1 MQRAR
6 QLQGLQGGT
15 WDLIIIGGGA
25 SGLGLAL
32 DGASR
37 GYKTLLLEA
46 RDFTQGT
53 SSRSTKLLHGGVRY
67 LAQGDFGLVYEALHE
82 RGTLIENAPHLCAW
96 QGFVIP
102 CSHLGHALFYGLGL
116 KIYAL
121 MAGKLQAHGSDIV
134 FRPEGLLPGV
144 RPKKCQYAV
153 RYYDGQFDDARLG
166 ITLALSAHAHGAN
179 LLNYMEVDRLL
190 FDLDQK
196 ICGVGAQDRLGQQS
210 FELRAPC
217 VINATGVFTQRINQ
231 MDPSTAQN
239 AITPSQGIHLVLDS
253 KFLPSKHALM
263 IPKTPDGRVLFAIP
277 WHGKL
282 LVGTTDTPLQEV
294 RYDPLPLEE
303 EIDFL
308 LDTLGRYLEQP
319 PTRQDVRSVFVG
331 LRPLMASSHTR
342 ATKKLSRSHKIYIAP
357 SGLVHLNGGK
367 WTTYRR
373 MAQETLDLCAQQGLL
388 PPKTCQT
395 KSLKLHGYTTDAPD
409 SHLRVYGAQAQD
421 ILDLERADPTL
432 ARKIHPAHPYSYA
445 QVFWAL
451 EHEVAFSL
459 EDVLSRRIR
468 LLLLDARAAYDCA
481 MPVGQFMGTYL
492 GWSAQKT
499 TQEIASF
506 QSLARAYILE

>member
-6 QLQGLQGGT
+6 QIENLQESK

-32 DGASR
+32 DGATR

-67 LAQGDFGLVYEALHE
+67 LAQGDFSLVYEALHE
-82 RGTLIENAPHLCAW
+82 RGALIENAPHLCAW

-102 CSHLGHALFYGLGL
+102 CAHWGHTLFYGLGL
-116 KIYAL
+116 KLYAL
-121 MAGKLQAHGSDIV
+121 MAGKWQAHGTDVI
-134 FRPEGLLPGV
+134 FKPDGLLPGV
-144 RPKKCQYAV
+144 RPQACQHAV

-166 ITLALSAHAHGAN
+166 ITLALSAHAHGAS
-179 LLNYMEVDRLL
+179 LLNYMPADRLL
-190 FDLDQK
+190 FDADQK
-196 ICGVGAQDRLGQQS
+196 ICGVGAQDRLGEQT
-210 FELRAPC
+210 FTLHAPC
-217 VINATGVFTQRINQ
+217 VINATGVFSQAINQ
-231 MDPSTAQN
+231 MDPSTTQN
-239 AITPSQGIHLVLDS
+239 QITPSQGIHLVLDS

-282 LVGTTDTPLQEV
+282 LVGTTDTPIQEV
-294 RYDPLPLEE
+294 SYNPLPLEE
-303 EIDFL
+303 EVDFL
-308 LDTLGRYLEQP
+308 LDTLAQYLEQP
-319 PTRQDVRSVFVG
+319 PKRQDVLSVFVG
-331 LRPLMASSHTR
+331 LRPLISSNHAR
-342 ATKKLSRSHKIYIAP
+342 ATKQISRSHKIYIAP

-373 MAQETLDLCAQQGLL
+373 MAQETLDACIKQGLL

-395 KSLKLHGYTTDAPD
+395 QTLKLYAYTTDALD
-409 SHLRVYGAQAQD
+409 SRLKVYGSQAQA
-421 ILDLERADPTL
+421 LLELERTNPAL
-432 ARKIHPAHPYSYA
+432 ARPIHPNYPYSYA

-451 EHEVAFSL
+451 EHEMAYSL

-468 LLLLDARAAYDCA
+468 LLLLDARAAYGCA
-481 MPVGQFMGTYL
+481 MSVGQFIGEYW
-492 GWSAQKT
+492 GWSVEKT
-499 TQEIASF
+499 TQEIADF
-506 QSLARAYILE
+506 QALARAYILE